1 MHGEGAIE
9 QKYLGKKGL
18 VLFLTALTAFPVLS
32 TDLYLPALP
41 GMTAYFGVPEYQTN
55 LTLTLFFV
63 VFAVAVLVWGPLSDR
78 YGRKPILL
86 VGLSCFV
93 LGGALCS
100 VASNVFQL
108 MGFRIL
114 QALGTGAASTV
125 ATAIVKDVYRGR
137 RREVII
143 AVIQTMI
150 VISPAVAPVI
160 GALILKFTS
169 WRGTFVAQ
177 ALLGLL
183 VLAGTFVFRETLTD
197 RLTGNPLASLKRLGF
212 VLRNRTFVHLLL
224 IFSLLNMAGMAFIAS
239 SSYIYQVTFG
249 VSSQVYSYY
258 FALFAVSMAAGAQVY
273 VWISRHFSR
282 TAIVTACF
290 VVIGVSGLLIL
301 VVGPLGP
308 WPFILA
314 LLPMP
319 LAFSC
324 MRPPATY
331 LMLSLHEGD
340 AGSVAAL
347 TGAAHMVLG
356 AVGMQVVSLEVW
368 GRIEMLGTMTLVLA
382 VVTGSLWLA
391 LGRRPAQAEG
401 SRVDDHIG
409 AESGDA
415 G

>member
-9 QKYLGKKGL
+9 QKYLGKRGL
-18 VLFLTALTAFPVLS
+18 VFFLAALTAFPVLS

-78 YGRKPILL
+78 FGRKPILL
-86 VGLSCFV
+86 VGLTCFV
-93 LGGALCS
+93 VGGALCA

-125 ATAIVKDVYRGR
+125 ATAIVKDVYQGR

-150 VISPAVAPVI
+150 VISPAIAPVI

-169 WRGTFVAQ
+169 WRGAFVAQ

-183 VLAGTFVFRETLTD
+183 VLAGAMVFRETLTE
-197 RLTGNPLASLKRLGF
+197 RLTGNPLASLKRLGY
-212 VLRNRTFVHLLL
+212 VLGNRTFVYLLV

-258 FALFAVSMAAGAQVY
+258 FALFAASMAAGAQVY
-273 VWISRHFSR
+273 VWISRTFSR

-290 VVIGVSGLLIL
+290 AVIGVSGLLIL
-301 VVGPLGP
+301 VIGPLGP

-324 MRPPATY
+324 LRPPATY

-347 TGAAHMVLG
+347 TGASHMVLG
-356 AVGMQVVSLEVW
+356 SIGMQIVSLEVW

-382 VVTGSLWLA
+382 VVSGSLWLV
-391 LGRRPAQAEG
+391 LGRRPAQVEG
-401 SRVDDHIG
+401 ARVDDPNR
-409 AESGDA
+409 AESARG